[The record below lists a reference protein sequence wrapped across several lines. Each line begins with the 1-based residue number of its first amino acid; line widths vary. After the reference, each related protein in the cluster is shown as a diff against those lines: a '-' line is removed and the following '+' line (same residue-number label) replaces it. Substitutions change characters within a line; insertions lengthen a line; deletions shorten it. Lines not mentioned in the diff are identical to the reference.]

1 MEERTILSIYGGILS
16 IVMVRATWSVLG
28 SVPVLISK
36 LRYVVDTHL
45 TRIFCFRLC
54 RGGGRAGASAGGGP
68 EGVKLIH
75 C

>member
-16 IVMVRATWSVLG
+16 MVTVRATWSVLG

-45 TRIFCFRLC
+45 TRIFALGYVEAEVERVPQRVVVR
-54 RGGGRAGASAGGGP
+54 RGLS
-68 EGVKLIH
+68 
-75 C
+75 